1 MSEDL
6 SLDAFRGAAERAG
19 LKLTTAE
26 ADEALAGANRWRHN
40 VKQLRRLLEADL
52 EPAPVFRAPRH
63 EQSV

>member
-6 SLDAFRGAAERAG
+6 SLDGFRAAAERAG

-40 VKQLRRLLEADL
+40 VEQLRRLLESNL

-63 EQSV
+63 EHGV